1 MKVLAIAGVTVLLL
15 SVTGWAQDS
24 KSQPAQP
31 AQPAAASSQPSNGA
45 LPELK
50 TETYR
55 GTLLDAS
62 CAGKQAENCKVS
74 EGTKEFAIQTKDG
87 KTLLFDAV
95 GNLRTEEA
103 MKNKKNWKEMVS
115 SGKPISAKVSA
126 HLEGDKLTVMNIN

>member
-1 MKVLAIAGVTVLLL
+1 MKVLAITGATALLL
-15 SVTGWAQDS
+15 SVAGWAQDS

-31 AQPAAASSQPSNGA
+31 AAASSQTPNGA

-50 TETYR
+50 TVTYK

-87 KTLLFDAV
+87 KTLLFDSV

-103 MKNKKNWKEMVS
+103 IKNKKHWKEIVS
-115 SGKPISAKVSA
+115 NGKPISAKVSA
-126 HLEGDKLTVMNIN
+126 HLEGDKLTVVSIN